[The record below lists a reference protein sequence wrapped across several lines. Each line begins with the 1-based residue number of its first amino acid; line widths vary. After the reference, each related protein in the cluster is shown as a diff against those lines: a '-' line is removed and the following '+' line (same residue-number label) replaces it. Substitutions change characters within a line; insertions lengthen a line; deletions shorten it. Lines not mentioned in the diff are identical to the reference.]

1 MKKYIPATSVFVFL
15 ILGWEVLARFINA
28 AYILPAPTEIVVK
41 IWELRKT
48 LLLVHLPA
56 TLSVT
61 MIGLLISIIL
71 GVALAIAMDWS
82 KTLERALYP
91 LVIATQTIPITALAP
106 LFVLWFGYGIWSK
119 IVVTILITFFPIVI
133 NVYDGFKSTK
143 REMEELLITYGASRK
158 QIFLKLKL
166 PSALPYFF
174 SAIKMAIPLSLIG
187 AAIGEWLGA
196 QSGLGYFSKRMMTQ
210 LDGAGVFAPIV
221 LLSLIAMVSVAII
234 NVLENKLLKWRK
246 EI

>member
-1 MKKYIPATSVFVFL
+1 MKKYIPATSVFAFL
-15 ILGWEVLARFINA
+15 ILGWEILARVINA
-28 AYILPAPTEIVVK
+28 AYILPAPTEIVMK
-41 IWELRKT
+41 IWELRKA
-48 LLLVHLPA
+48 LLMVHLPA

-106 LFVLWFGYGIWSK
+106 LFVLWFGYGVWSK

-143 REMEELLITYGASRK
+143 REMEELLWSLKETN
-158 QIFLKLKL
+158 FLK
-166 PSALPYFF
+166 A
-174 SAIKMAIPLSLIG
+174 
-187 AAIGEWLGA
+187 
-196 QSGLGYFSKRMMTQ
+196 
-210 LDGAGVFAPIV
+210 
-221 LLSLIAMVSVAII
+221 
-234 NVLENKLLKWRK
+234 
-246 EI
+246 